1 MKQLLNNIKKG
12 FRQIAQTWTILR
24 NPLIQNLSI
33 LIYSLSL
40 IEGRP
45 SLYGT
50 TALSWCFLIDQ
61 LPWTGKNLRPL
72 LSGTGQ
78 GHFSVRGIL
87 SKSPFDRLREQVETC
102 SLTYKYAFSHI
113 CPSSQPAVS
122 GNWSYNFTRC
132 HRLTPVL
139 SWRCTVFWSEQTVHF
154 HTLMFEKPY
163 LLVDSTGIACQA
175 SVCSDYPVT
184 GND

>member
-1 MKQLLNNIKKG
+1 MARLLHLDVSLLTSYRELAK
-12 FRQIAQTWTILR
+12 TCDLCYR
-24 NPLIQNLSI
+24 NRSRAFFGSWNLVKI
-33 LIYSLSL
+33 
-40 IEGRP
+40 
-45 SLYGT
+45 
-50 TALSWCFLIDQ
+50 
-61 LPWTGKNLRPL
+61 
-72 LSGTGQ
+72 
-78 GHFSVRGIL
+78 
-87 SKSPFDRLREQVETC
+87 PFDRLREQVETC

-113 CPSSQPAVS
+113 CPSSRPAVS

-163 LLVDSTGIACQA
+163 LLIDSTGIACQA
-175 SVCSDYPVT
+175 SVCSDYLVT